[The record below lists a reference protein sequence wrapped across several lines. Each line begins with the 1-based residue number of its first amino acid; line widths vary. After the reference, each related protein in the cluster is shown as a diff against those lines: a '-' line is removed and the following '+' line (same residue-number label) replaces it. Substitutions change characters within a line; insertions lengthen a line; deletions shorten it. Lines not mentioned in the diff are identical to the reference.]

1 MAENKLLYKLALS
14 YIPGIGSVTA
24 KTLVSYLG
32 GVKQVFEAGK
42 RELSRIPGIGTAR
55 SKEII
60 SGHAMKQA
68 ETTLKHL
75 EKNDCTALFYLDE
88 DYPERL
94 KYFVS
99 CPLILYVKGNAD
111 LNPVRM
117 VGVVG
122 TRSPSSEGKHN
133 CEQIIDRLKNYN
145 CSVVSG
151 LAYGIDSIAHT
162 RSVHMG
168 IPTMA
173 VLGSGLDRIYPQ
185 INKGLSDRIL
195 DNGCLISEFP
205 FGTKPDREN
214 FPKRNRIIAAFS
226 DALVVVES
234 AAKGGSIIT
243 AEYANAYSK
252 DVFAVPGRLS
262 DPRST
267 GCNHL
272 IKTHKAH
279 MFQRI
284 EDLAYICRWD
294 QIPAQQKLSFFSDLD
309 ENEQEL
315 VGLIKK
321 NAPAGIDY
329 LLENSSIPVSMISS
343 VLLNLELR
351 GIIKTKAGK
360 KYILA

>member
-1 MAENKLLYKLALS
+1 MTENNLLYKLALS
-14 YIPGIGSVTA
+14 FIPGIGSVTA

-32 GVKQVFEAGK
+32 GVRQVFEARK
-42 RELSRIPGIGTAR
+42 RELCRIPGIGTAR
-55 SKEII
+55 SKEIV
-60 SGHAMKQA
+60 SGLAMRKA
-68 ETTLKHL
+68 EITLQDL
-75 EKNDCTALFYLDE
+75 EKNNCKALFYLDK
-88 DYPERL
+88 DYPGRL
-94 KYFVS
+94 KFFVS

-111 LNPVRM
+111 LNPVRL
-117 VGVVG
+117 VGIVG
-122 TRSPSSEGKHN
+122 TRNPSGEGKHN
-133 CEQIIDRLKNYN
+133 CEHIVDRLKDYN
-145 CSVVSG
+145 CSTVSG
-151 LAYGIDSIAHT
+151 LAYGIDSVAHT
-162 RSVHMG
+162 RSLYKG

-185 INKGLSDRIL
+185 INKRLSDRIL

-214 FPKRNRIIAAFS
+214 FPKRNRIIAAFA

-243 AEYANAYSK
+243 AEYANAFSK
-252 DVFAVPGRLS
+252 DVFALPGRLS
-262 DPRST
+262 DLRSA

-279 MFQRI
+279 LFQKI

-294 QIPAQQKLSFFSDLD
+294 QMPVQQKMSFFSDLD

-315 VGLIKK
+315 VDLIRK
-321 NAPAGIDY
+321 NAPAGIDF
-329 LLENSSIPVSMISS
+329 LLEHSSISVSNISS

-351 GIIKTKAGK
+351 GIIKPKAGK